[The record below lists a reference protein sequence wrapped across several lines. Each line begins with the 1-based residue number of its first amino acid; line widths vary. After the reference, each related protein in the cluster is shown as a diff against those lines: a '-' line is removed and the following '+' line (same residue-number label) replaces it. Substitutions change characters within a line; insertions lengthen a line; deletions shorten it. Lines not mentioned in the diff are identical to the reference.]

1 MDFLSGYVETI
12 TIPIATDKFASLKRI
27 SINLAIGFLQ
37 QNSIIYVLIAWFIIF
52 GIAKASK
59 LDKRGFEIKPYSL
72 TYKNQNVQVLLS
84 RVLGR
89 TERATR
95 IFSNT
100 SVVLG
105 FIMMGAGFW
114 YLISNLSNFFVK
126 PESFAEMTVLI
137 PGVTIQSG
145 TNIAYFLLAVPIVLV
160 MHEGAHGIVATLEK
174 IKIKTGGFAV
184 FIALFAGFVEPDEEE
199 FAKAKK
205 ISRLRVIG
213 AGATS
218 NVIFSFIIAGLLLF
232 NPSFALIMPDGIR
245 NILYTEPLGV
255 PVISVEPGSGAEKAG
270 LQKDDTI
277 TAINGVH
284 ISLPQDFAKVK
295 LKPGETVTVT
305 VTRSGQ
311 TLEIPVVTTPSKDDP
326 QKGMLGI
333 MRAALPS
340 YQPVVPYYIHWSPEV
355 FMFLL
360 WLWMLSFFIGIFNML
375 PLPILDGGK
384 FIHSIIEKKMP
395 DGAVKGTML
404 GLYVFTFLLFGL
416 NIALSAM
423 KSGFITI

>member
-1 MDFLSGYVETI
+1 M
-12 TIPIATDKFASLKRI
+12 
-27 SINLAIGFLQ
+27 
-37 QNSIIYVLIAWFIIF
+37 IYVLIAWFIIF
-52 GIAKASK
+52 AIAKVSK

-72 TYKNQNVQVLLS
+72 TYKNQNVQLLLT
-84 RVLGR
+84 RLLGK

-126 PESFAEMTVLI
+126 PASFAEMTVLI
-137 PGVTIQSG
+137 PGVTIQSSA
-145 TNIAYFLLAVPIVLV
+145 NIAYFLLAVPIVLV

-218 NVIFSFIIAGLLLF
+218 NIIFSFFIAGLLLF

-255 PVISVEPGSGAEKAG
+255 PIISIEPGSGAEKAG
-270 LQKDDTI
+270 LQKDDII
-277 TAINGVH
+277 TGINGIH
-284 ISLPQDFAKVK
+284 ISLPQDFAKVT
-295 LKPGETVTVT
+295 LKPGDTTTVTLI
-305 VTRSGQ
+305 RSGQ
-311 TLEIPVVTTPSKDDP
+311 NLQVPVVVSPSKDDP
-326 QKGMLGI
+326 SKGMLGI

-340 YQPVVPYYIHWSPEV
+340 YQPVVPYYIHWSPEI

-384 FIHSIIEKKMP
+384 FVQSIIEKKMSEK
-395 DGAVKGTML
+395 ALKTTML
-404 GLYVFTFLLFGL
+404 SLYVFTFILFGL
-416 NIALSAM
+416 NIALSAL

>member
-1 MDFLSGYVETI
+1 MAL
-12 TIPIATDKFASLKRI
+12 
-27 SINLAIGFLQ
+27 GFLQ
-37 QNSIIYVLIAWFIIF
+37 QNSIIYVLIAWFIVF
-52 GIAKASK
+52 AIAKVSK
-59 LDKRGFEIKPYSL
+59 LDKRGFEVKPYSI
-72 TYKNQNVQVLLS
+72 TYKNQNVQLLLT
-84 RVLGR
+84 RLLGR

-95 IFSNT
+95 IFSNA

-126 PESFAEMTVLI
+126 PEAFAEMTVLI
-137 PGVTIQSG
+137 PGVTIQSSS
-145 TNIAYFLLAVPIVLV
+145 NIAYFLLTVPIVLV

-218 NVIFSFIIAGLLLF
+218 NVIFSFVIAGLLLF

-245 NILYTEPLGV
+245 NVLYSEPLGV
-255 PVISVEPGSGAEKAG
+255 PIISVEPGSGAEKAG
-270 LQKDDTI
+270 LQKNDII
-277 TAINGVH
+277 TEINGVH
-284 ISLPQDFAKVK
+284 IALPQDFAKVQ
-295 LKPGETVTVT
+295 LKPGDTATVTL
-305 VTRSGQ
+305 TRSGQ
-311 TLEIPVVTTPSKDDP
+311 TLQIPVIATPSKDNP

-360 WLWMLSFFIGIFNML
+360 WLWMLSFFVGIFNML

-384 FIHSIIEKKMP
+384 FVHSIIEKRISEK
-395 DGAVKGTML
+395 ALKGTML
-404 GLYVFTFLLFGL
+404 SIYIFTLILFGL
-416 NIALSAM
+416 NIALSAL

>member
-1 MDFLSGYVETI
+1 
-12 TIPIATDKFASLKRI
+12 
-27 SINLAIGFLQ
+27 LA
-37 QNSIIYVLIAWFIIF
+37 QNSILYVLVAWIIIF
-52 GIAKASK
+52 AIAKASK
-59 LDKRGFEIKPYSL
+59 LDKHGFEIKPYSL
-72 TYKNQNVQVLLS
+72 TYKNQNVQLILTRLLN
-84 RVLGR
+84 R
-89 TERATR
+89 TQRATK

-105 FIMMGAGFW
+105 FIMMGLGFW
-114 YLISNLSNFFVK
+114 YLASNLSNFFVK

-137 PGVTIQSG
+137 PGVTIQS
-145 TNIAYFLLAVPIVLV
+145 TSNIVYFLLAVPIVLV
-160 MHEGAHGIVATLEK
+160 IHEGAHGIVATLEK

-218 NVIFSFIIAGLLLF
+218 NVLFSFIIAALLIF
-232 NPSFALIMPDGIR
+232 NPSFALIMPENIR
-245 NILYTEPLGV
+245 SVFYSEPLGV
-255 PVISVEPGSGAEKAG
+255 PIVSVTEGSGAEKAG
-270 LQKDDTI
+270 LLKDDII
-277 TAINGVH
+277 TAINGVQ
-284 ISLPQDFAKVK
+284 ISLPQDFAKIK
-295 LKPGETVTVT
+295 LKPGDTATVSVL
-305 VTRSGQ
+305 RSGSSLQ
-311 TLEIPVVTTPSKDDP
+311 IPVMVSASKDDP

-333 MRAALPS
+333 LRAALPS
-340 YQPVVPYYIHWSPEV
+340 YQPVVPYYIHWSPEI

-384 FIHSIIEKKMP
+384 FIHSIIEKKISENAIK
-395 DGAVKGTML
+395 AVMMS
-404 GLYVFTFLLFGL
+404 LYSVTFVLFGL
-416 NIALSAM
+416 NIALSVV

>member
-1 MDFLSGYVETI
+1 MAF
-12 TIPIATDKFASLKRI
+12 
-27 SINLAIGFLQ
+27 GFLQ
-37 QNSIIYVLIAWFIIF
+37 QNSIIYVLIAWFIVF
-52 GIAKASK
+52 VIAKVSK
-59 LDKRGFEIKPYSL
+59 LDKRGFEVKPYSI
-72 TYKNQNVQVLLS
+72 TYKNQNVQLLLTKL
-84 RVLGR
+84 LGR

-95 IFSNT
+95 IFSNA

-126 PESFAEMTVLI
+126 PEAFAEMTVLI
-137 PGVTIQSG
+137 PGVTIQSSA
-145 TNIAYFLLAVPIVLV
+145 NIAYFLLAVPIVLV

-218 NVIFSFIIAGLLLF
+218 NVIFSFVIAGLLLF

-245 NILYTEPLGV
+245 NVLYSEPLGV
-255 PVISVEPGSGAEKAG
+255 PIISVEPGSGAEKAG
-270 LQKDDTI
+270 LQKDDII
-277 TAINGVH
+277 TELNGVH
-284 ISLPQDFAKVK
+284 IALPQDFAKVQ
-295 LKPGETVTVT
+295 LKPGDTATVTL
-305 VTRSGQ
+305 TRSGQ
-311 TLEIPVVTTPSKDDP
+311 TLQIPVVITPSKDDP

-384 FIHSIIEKKMP
+384 FVHSIIEKRMSEK
-395 DGAVKGTML
+395 ALKGTML
-404 GLYVFTFLLFGL
+404 SLYTFTFILFAL
-416 NIALSAM
+416 NIALSAL

>member
-1 MDFLSGYVETI
+1 
-12 TIPIATDKFASLKRI
+12 
-27 SINLAIGFLQ
+27 
-37 QNSIIYVLIAWFIIF
+37 
-52 GIAKASK
+52 
-59 LDKRGFEIKPYSL
+59 
-72 TYKNQNVQVLLS
+72 
-84 RVLGR
+84 
-89 TERATR
+89 
-95 IFSNT
+95 
-100 SVVLG
+100 
-105 FIMMGAGFW
+105 MMGAGFW

-126 PESFAEMTVLI
+126 PEAFAEMTVLI
-137 PGVTIQSG
+137 PGVTIQSSS
-145 TNIAYFLLAVPIVLV
+145 NIAYFLLAVPIVLV

-218 NVIFSFIIAGLLLF
+218 NIIFSFVIAGLLLF
-232 NPSFALIMPDGIR
+232 NPSFALIIPDGIR
-245 NILYTEPLGV
+245 NVFYSEPLGV
-255 PVISVEPGSGAEKAG
+255 PIISVEPGSGAEKAG
-270 LQKDDTI
+270 LQKDDII
-277 TAINGVH
+277 TEINGIH
-284 ISLPQDFAKVK
+284 IALPQDFAKVQ
-295 LKPGETVTVT
+295 LKPGDTATVTL
-305 VTRSGQ
+305 TRSGQ
-311 TLEIPVVTTPSKDDP
+311 TLQIPVITTPSKDDP

-340 YQPVVPYYIHWSPEV
+340 YHPVVPYYIHWSPEV

-384 FIHSIIEKKMP
+384 FIHSIIEKKMSEK
-395 DGAVKGTML
+395 ALKGTML
-404 GLYVFTFLLFGL
+404 SLYIFTFILFGL
-416 NIALSAM
+416 NIALSAL

>member
-1 MDFLSGYVETI
+1 MS
-12 TIPIATDKFASLKRI
+12 
-27 SINLAIGFLQ
+27 
-37 QNSIIYVLIAWFIIF
+37 QNSIVYVLIAWIIIF
-52 GIAKASK
+52 AIAKVSK

-72 TYKNQNVQVLLS
+72 TYKNQNVQLILTRLLN
-84 RVLGR
+84 R
-89 TERATR
+89 TQRATK

-105 FIMMGAGFW
+105 FVMMGLGFW
-114 YLISNLSNFFVK
+114 YLASNLSNFFVK
-126 PESFAEMTVLI
+126 PESFSEMTVLI
-137 PGVTIQSG
+137 PGVTIQS
-145 TNIAYFLLAVPIVLV
+145 TANIIYFLLAVPIVLV
-160 MHEGAHGIVATLEK
+160 IHEGAHGIVATLEK

-218 NVIFSFIIAGLLLF
+218 NVLFSFIIGALLIF
-232 NPSFALIMPDGIR
+232 NPSFALIMPENIR
-245 NILYTEPLGV
+245 SVFYAEPLGV
-255 PVISVEPGSGAEKAG
+255 PVVSVTEGSGAEKAG
-270 LQKDDTI
+270 LLKDDII
-277 TAINGVH
+277 TAINGIQ
-284 ISLPQDFAKVK
+284 ISLPQDFAKIK
-295 LKPGETVTVT
+295 LKPGDTVNVS
-305 VTRSGQ
+305 VLRSGNTMQ
-311 TLEIPVVTTPSKDDP
+311 IPVVASASKDDP

-333 MRAALPS
+333 LRAALPS

-384 FIHSIIEKKMP
+384 FIHSIIEKKISES
-395 DGAVKGTML
+395 GVKAIML
-404 GLYVFTFLLFGL
+404 SLYGITFVLFGL
-416 NIALSAM
+416 NIALSVV

>member
-1 MDFLSGYVETI
+1 MAF
-12 TIPIATDKFASLKRI
+12 
-27 SINLAIGFLQ
+27 GFFQ

-52 GIAKASK
+52 GVAKAAK

-72 TYKNQNVQVLLS
+72 TYKNKDVQMLLT
-84 RVLGR
+84 RLLGR

-137 PGVTIQSG
+137 PGVTIQSSA
-145 TNIAYFLLAVPIVLV
+145 NILYFLLAVPIVLV

-218 NVIFSFIIAGLLLF
+218 NVIFSFVIAGLLLF

-245 NILYTEPLGV
+245 NVLYTEPLGV
-255 PVISVEPGSGAEKAG
+255 PVIQVEPGSGAEKAG
-270 LQKDDTI
+270 MQKDDVI

-284 ISLPQDFAKVK
+284 IALPQDFAKVK
-295 LKPGETVTVT
+295 LKPGDTATVT
-305 VTRSGQ
+305 VTRGGQ
-311 TLEIPVVTTPSKDDP
+311 TLQLPVSVTPSKDDP

-384 FIHSIIEKKMP
+384 FVHSIIEKKMS
-395 DGAVKGTML
+395 DKALKGTMMS
-404 GLYVFTFLLFGL
+404 LYVVTFLLFGL
-416 NIALSAM
+416 NIGLSAL

>member
-1 MDFLSGYVETI
+1 
-12 TIPIATDKFASLKRI
+12 
-27 SINLAIGFLQ
+27 
-37 QNSIIYVLIAWFIIF
+37 
-52 GIAKASK
+52 
-59 LDKRGFEIKPYSL
+59 
-72 TYKNQNVQVLLS
+72 
-84 RVLGR
+84 
-89 TERATR
+89 
-95 IFSNT
+95 
-100 SVVLG
+100 
-105 FIMMGAGFW
+105 MGAGFW

-126 PESFAEMTVLI
+126 PEAFAEMTVLI
-137 PGVTIQSG
+137 PGVTIQSSS
-145 TNIAYFLLAVPIVLV
+145 NIAYFLLAVPIVLV

-218 NVIFSFIIAGLLLF
+218 NVIFSFVIAGLLLF

-245 NILYTEPLGV
+245 NVLYSEPLGV
-255 PVISVEPGSGAEKAG
+255 PIISVEPGSGAEKAG
-270 LQKDDTI
+270 LQKDDII
-277 TAINGVH
+277 TGINGVH
-284 ISLPQDFAKVK
+284 IALPQDFSKVQ
-295 LKPGETVTVT
+295 LKPGDTATVTL
-305 VTRSGQ
+305 TRSGQ
-311 TLEIPVVTTPSKDDP
+311 TLQIPVITTPSKDDP

-384 FIHSIIEKKMP
+384 FVHSIIEKKMSEK
-395 DGAVKGTML
+395 ALKGTML
-404 GLYVFTFLLFGL
+404 SLYVFTFILFGL
-416 NIALSAM
+416 NIALSAL

>member
-1 MDFLSGYVETI
+1 
-12 TIPIATDKFASLKRI
+12 
-27 SINLAIGFLQ
+27 LAFGFLQ

-52 GIAKASK
+52 AIAKISK
-59 LDKRGFEIKPYSL
+59 LDKRGFEVKPYSI
-72 TYKNQNVQVLLS
+72 TYKNQNVQLLLT
-84 RVLGR
+84 RLLGR

-95 IFSNT
+95 IFSNA

-126 PESFAEMTVLI
+126 PEAFAEMTVLI
-137 PGVTIQSG
+137 PGVTIQSSS
-145 TNIAYFLLAVPIVLV
+145 NIAYFLLAVPIVLV

-218 NVIFSFIIAGLLLF
+218 NIIFSFVIAGLLLF

-245 NILYTEPLGV
+245 NVFYSEPLGV
-255 PVISVEPGSGAEKAG
+255 PIISVEPGSGAEKAG
-270 LQKDDTI
+270 LQKDDII
-277 TAINGVH
+277 TEINGIH
-284 ISLPQDFAKVK
+284 IALPQDFAKVQ
-295 LKPGETVTVT
+295 LKPGDTATVTL
-305 VTRSGQ
+305 TRSGQ
-311 TLEIPVVTTPSKDDP
+311 TLQIPVITTPSKDDP

-384 FIHSIIEKKMP
+384 FIHSIIEKKMSEK
-395 DGAVKGTML
+395 ALKGTML
-404 GLYVFTFLLFGL
+404 SLYIFTFILFGL
-416 NIALSAM
+416 NIALSAL

>member
-1 MDFLSGYVETI
+1 
-12 TIPIATDKFASLKRI
+12 
-27 SINLAIGFLQ
+27 
-37 QNSIIYVLIAWFIIF
+37 LIAWVIVFT
-52 GIAKASK
+52 IAKVSR
-59 LDKRGFEIKPYSL
+59 LDKHGFEIKPYSL
-72 TYKNQNVQVLLS
+72 TYKNQNVQLILTRLLN
-84 RVLGR
+84 R
-89 TERATR
+89 TKRATR

-105 FIMMGAGFW
+105 FVMMGVAFW

-126 PESFAEMTVLI
+126 PESFAAMTVLI
-137 PGVTIQSG
+137 PGVTIQSSN
-145 TNIAYFLLAVPIVLV
+145 NIVNFLLAVPIVLI

-174 IKIKTGGFAV
+174 IKIKTGGFAI

-218 NVIFSFIIAGLLLF
+218 NVLFSFIIAAMLLF

-245 NILYTEPLGV
+245 DAFYKEPLGV
-255 PVISVEPGSGAEKAG
+255 PIVSVTQGSGAEKAG
-270 LQKDDTI
+270 LLKDDII
-277 TAINGVH
+277 TAINEQQ
-284 ISLPQDFAKVK
+284 IILPTDFAKVK
-295 LKPGETVTVT
+295 LKPGDTVSVTVI
-305 VTRSGQ
+305 RAGQ
-311 TLEIPVVTTPSKDDP
+311 ILQIPVVATPSKEDP

-333 MRAALPS
+333 LRAALPS
-340 YQPVVPYYIHWSPEV
+340 YQPVVPYYIHWSPEA

-384 FIHSIIEKKMP
+384 FIHSIIEKRISEK
-395 DGAVKGTML
+395 ALKGTML
-404 GLYVFTFLLFGL
+404 SLYTITFVLFGL
-416 NIALSAM
+416 NIALSAV